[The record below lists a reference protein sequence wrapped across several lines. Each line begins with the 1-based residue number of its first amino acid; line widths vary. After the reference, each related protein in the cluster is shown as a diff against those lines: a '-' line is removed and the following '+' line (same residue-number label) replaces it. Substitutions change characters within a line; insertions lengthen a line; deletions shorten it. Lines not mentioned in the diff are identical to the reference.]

1 MNKKFSTLVAGL
13 LLASSVGTVGAVTP
27 DYSKFTAAGTL
38 ATNLKQNGAFQLAD
52 SEGNVLAMVKEADGK
67 LVLKMVAA
75 NTGANLAETL
85 WTIRWTTYDD
95 TVKKYYFT
103 FESAAYHMPLSFST
117 ENAGN
122 GDLTSEINYEFPGKI
137 GTWEWQEGI
146 EGEGINGEAALKYR
160 FANPDSVMTLA
171 VNNGEVGAI
180 KYAQSKGDGGKALT
194 LKPMVVQGTVLT
206 ADDLNSTMLSNTK
219 AGKFRLGFFGDVV
232 GSKIGNMW
240 TANDLIAEPV
250 VAYSTSMYK
259 KGDVPAE
266 DTYNANQKAAAQ
278 AAKDAADKLLAPATV
293 ENAVQ
298 TAITAGSAW
307 DQAAK
312 DWAATVKAAA
322 TTTEN
327 TFDASL
333 NAVNAE
339 VAKKDGEVKEAAAL
353 AAAASAINTVVA
365 AYDMTAVT
373 GVANTK
379 TAVEAIITGA
389 TVAADL
395 TTAANADNK
404 DAFDALFKAKVTMQD
419 NNAAEYGTS
428 VEAVKAL
435 AAKFEALTVFANI
448 SDAAGVTLWLE
459 NGVDAEL
466 KSFVTTMTTGL
477 TTTAAIETE
486 VNKLIAAAGKIT
498 TAIELSANAF
508 VAAEPAWDLDKF
520 KAEYAKLAYAETEDY
535 TEAQFTAVKTAVSD
549 LIAELSTAVN
559 AATQAK
565 ALVADQKT
573 KYEAASTAA
582 DVYTVAV
589 TGITKAISDMNSAQA
604 VKAAIDACKEDFN
617 KEGDDIIAEISSAVK
632 GESLPAAV
640 ASVNIEKYLAAG
652 SQEGE
657 VVDQDVVSKY
667 VSLYL
672 GKKDSKENK
681 LYLAVDTNLLT
692 GVSGN
697 RHLKFDAW
705 KYNAGITNSK
715 SELLSTTNV
724 DLFRDYNGHF
734 NFKFTYYPT
743 EDSLKIETDGY
754 AMKPAVGVENWVD
767 ITDVDAAHGYEAN
780 GKFVKLAVLADNHKE
795 VTVGKYEQITGS
807 ELTTI
812 NTRIGFGINFKDY
825 AAIPAGVYTIKYVSN
840 EEKNA
845 NRNGR
850 YITYNWLYNNY
861 EVMASVEDQELNHI
875 PAAQWI
881 VTQAK
886 GEKLNSI
893 VNRESALPLVYNNEF
908 GQVQQQYMYATSTA
922 NLYTN
927 MEGDSLLFTAVPK
940 EFTTDKTLGYFID
953 PEKNLEADDQLRV
966 FSLNYLNNMNN
977 DLFVGYNDA
986 DSILNVAK
994 TEDADR
1000 IYFRLIRATDSIAYG
1015 PAEVK
1020 DIATQLKRI
1029 PYYLQLE
1036 TANKN
1041 IKDED
1046 KLFIT
1051 LDKDGKFKLINSTLT
1066 NGKVNYANLDAF
1078 FLKEFKEADA
1088 QHYYAIIKAQ
1098 QNEKN
1103 EITGALGSKKISVK
1117 DYPSILVQEDLEGEN
1132 QSEDYSIYNWGYLN
1146 DGRTSTFGL
1155 VAKDA
1160 PKYRR
1165 LGVTDAEDGL
1175 NNMGT
1180 NVAKINLT
1188 REDNR
1193 YLYEN
1198 TANRVAGYESDP
1210 TGINYLGALFNGEN
1224 KAAMFIDTAY
1234 VRNETA
1240 RPQYLLAVRPD
1251 FTPDTTFCPIDHGHP
1266 YELVDQVRANY
1277 LVTLSDSVAAYKGD
1291 KKMLDKFMYEN
1302 RTYTRL
1308 AFVDAVH
1315 QGDTLLIMS
1324 SKFKG
1329 TKLAANDTI
1338 DLSKNEFNNAA
1349 VQFRLTK
1356 NDDQKAEF
1364 YIETQ
1369 NNEFVRLINGVAV
1382 LTNDIADAERF
1393 NIAKTDDKPV
1403 ANDEINAAEV
1413 SVIATEG
1420 AVIVKGA
1427 AGKNVV
1433 VTNVL
1438 GQTIANTVITSSEAQ
1453 IAAPVGIVVVA
1464 VEGEAAV
1471 KAIVK

>member
-13 LLASSVGTVGAVTP
+13 LLASSVGTVGAATP
-27 DYSKFTAAGTL
+27 DYSKFTAAGTI

-52 SEGNVLAMVKEADGK
+52 SKGNVLAMVKEADGK

-75 NTGANLAETL
+75 GDNANLAETL

-122 GDLTSEINYEFPGKI
+122 GNLTSEINYEFPGKI

-146 EGEGINGEAALKYR
+146 EGKGINGEAALKYR

-171 VNNGEVGAI
+171 VNNGEVGVI
-180 KYAQSKGDGGKALT
+180 KYAQSKGDGSKALA
-194 LKPMVVQGTVLT
+194 LKPMVVQEATLTV
-206 ADDLNSTMLSNTK
+206 DDLNSTMLSNTK
-219 AGKFRLGFFGDVV
+219 AGKFRLGFFGDVM

-250 VAYSTSMYK
+250 VAYSTSMYSDTEVA
-259 KGDVPAE
+259 GDFI
-266 DTYNANQKAAAQ
+266 YNENERKAATASKAAA
-278 AAKDAADKLLAPATV
+278 DALVVPATV
-293 ENAVQ
+293 EGAVQ
-298 TAITAGSAW
+298 AAITAGTAW

-312 DWAATVKAAA
+312 SWAATVKAAA
-322 TTTEN
+322 TTEEN
-327 TFDASL
+327 TFVASL
-333 NAVNAE
+333 DAVNAE

-353 AAAASAINTVVA
+353 AAAADAINTEVA
-365 AYDMTAVT
+365 AYDMTEIVGVNNDKTTVDGVIDAVSVT
-373 GVANTK
+373 DVDAVKANLLTLFKGQVADIDNVEKNFTDSK
-379 TAVEAIITGA
+379 TAVAALNAKFDVTVPDY
-389 TVAADL
+389 VAADNDKIKEWI
-395 TTAANADNK
+395 TANVDTEVESLVTAIVATKATIAEANAEITK
-404 DAFDALFKAKVTMQD
+404 LKT
-419 NNAAEYGTS
+419 
-428 VEAVKAL
+428 
-435 AAKFEALTVFANI
+435 
-448 SDAAGVTLWLE
+448 AAGVI
-459 NGVDAEL
+459 NAAVDGL
-466 KSFVTTMTTGL
+466 SF
-477 TTTAAIETE
+477 TAH
-486 VNKLIAAAGKIT
+486 VD
-498 TAIELSANAF
+498 
-508 VAAEPAWDLDKF
+508 AWDLDRF
-520 KAEYAKLAYAETEDY
+520 KAEYENLAYSQADDY
-535 TEAQFTAVKTAVSD
+535 TAVQYGEVKAAIKALIDELPTAVDA
-549 LIAELSTAVN
+549 AEN
-559 AATQAK
+559 AQK
-565 ALVADQKT
+565 LVADQNT
-573 KYEAASTAA
+573 KYESLSTAA
-582 DVYTVAV
+582 DVYSAAVA
-589 TGITKAISDMNSAQA
+589 GITTAINTMNTAQTVKDAILACKDDFDNEGDAIITAISD
-604 VKAAIDACKEDFN
+604 
-617 KEGDDIIAEISSAVK
+617 AVK
-632 GESLPAAV
+632 GDDLVAAV
-640 ASVNIEKYLAAG
+640 ASVKINEYFAR
-652 SQEGE
+652 EE
-657 VVDQDVVSKY
+657 VPAEEIDTKGF

-672 GKKDSKENK
+672 GKGEGVNK
-681 LYLAVDTNLLT
+681 QYLAVDTNLLT

-705 KYNAGITNSK
+705 KYNVGIENTDGD
-715 SELLSTTNV
+715 LLSDVNV
-724 DLFRDYNGHF
+724 PLFRDYNGHF

-767 ITDVDAAHGYEAN
+767 ITDVDAAHNYAAN
-780 GKFVKLAVLADNHKE
+780 GKYVKLAVLADGHKE
-795 VTVGKYEQITGS
+795 VTVGKYEPITGS
-807 ELTTI
+807 DDETI

-825 AAIPAGVYTIKYVSN
+825 AAIAPGVYTIKYVSN
-840 EEKNA
+840 DKDNA
-845 NRNGR
+845 DRNGR
-850 YITYNWLYNNY
+850 YITYNWLWTG
-861 EVMASVEDQELNHI
+861 EQALASVEDQELNHI

-893 VNRESALPLVYNNEF
+893 VNRESNEALVYTNEF
-908 GQVQQQYMYATSTA
+908 GQVQQQYMYATGTK

-927 MEGDSLLFTAVPK
+927 MAGDSLQFTAVPE
-940 EFTTDKTLGYFID
+940 EFTADKTLGYFID

-966 FSLNYLNNMNN
+966 FSLNYLNDLNK

-994 TEDADR
+994 TEEGDR
-1000 IYFRLIRATDSIAYG
+1000 INFRLIRATDSIAYG

-1020 DIATQLKRI
+1020 GIAAQLKHI
-1029 PYYLQLE
+1029 SYYLQLE

-1051 LDKDGKFKLINSTLT
+1051 VDKNGKYKLINSTLT
-1066 NGKVNYANLDAF
+1066 NNKADYKNLNAF
-1078 FLKEFKEADA
+1078 FLKEFKEADG
-1088 QHYYAIIKAQ
+1088 QHYYALIEAMSDNKV
-1098 QNEKN
+1098 
-1103 EITGALGSKKISVK
+1103 LGINKISVK
-1117 DYPSILVQEDLEGEN
+1117 DYPSILVQELLEGEN
-1132 QSEDYSIYNWGYLN
+1132 QPEYEGGLGILAN
-1146 DGRTSTFGL
+1146 GRTSTFGL

-1180 NVAKINLT
+1180 NVAKINIT

-1198 TANRVAGYESDP
+1198 SANKVAGYEKDP
-1210 TGINYLGALFNGEN
+1210 TGIDYLGALFEGEK

-1251 FTPDTTFCPIDHGHP
+1251 FTPDTTFCPVDHGHP

-1277 LVTLSDSVAAYKGD
+1277 LVTLADSVAAYKSD

-1315 QGDTLLIMS
+1315 QGDTLLIMN

-1329 TKLAANDTI
+1329 TKEAKNDTI
-1338 DLSKNEFNNAA
+1338 DLSKNGFNNAA

-1356 NDDQKAEF
+1356 NDDATAEF
-1364 YIETQ
+1364 YIENQ
-1369 NNEFVRLINGVAV
+1369 NNQFVRLINGVAV
-1382 LTNDIADAERF
+1382 LTNNIADAERF

-1403 ANDEINAAEV
+1403 ANEGVNASSI
-1413 SVIATEG
+1413 SVIATNG
-1420 AVIVKGA
+1420 AVIINGA
-1427 AGKNVV
+1427 AGKKVV
-1433 VTNVL
+1433 ITNVL
-1438 GQTIANTVITSSEAQ
+1438 GQTIANTVISSDNAT
-1453 IAAPVGIVVVA
+1453 ISAPAGVVVVA

>member
-1 MNKKFSTLVAGL
+1 MNKKFSTLVASL

-52 SEGNVLAMVKEADGK
+52 SKGNVLAMVKEADGK

-353 AAAASAINTVVA
+353 AAAASAINTIVA

-477 TTTAAIETE
+477 TTTANIETE
-486 VNKLIAAAGKIT
+486 VDKLKVAAGKIT
-498 TAIELSANAF
+498 TAIELPANAF

-582 DVYTVAV
+582 DVYTAAV
-589 TGITKAISDMNSAQA
+589 TGIITAISDMNSAQK
-604 VKAAIDACKEDFN
+604 VKDTIDACKADFN
-617 KEGDDIIAEISSAVK
+617 PEGDAIIKEISDAVT
-632 GESLPAAV
+632 GEDLLEAV

-652 SQEGE
+652 SQDGE

-705 KYNAGITNSK
+705 KYTEGITNSNGK
-715 SELLSTTNV
+715 LLSETNV
-724 DLFRDYNGHF
+724 PLFRDYNGHF

-795 VTVGKYEQITGS
+795 VTVGKYEKITGS
-807 ELTTI
+807 EKETI

-840 EEKNA
+840 EKANA
-845 NRNGR
+845 DRNGR
-850 YITYNWLYNNY
+850 YIAYNWLYNNY
-861 EVMASVEDQELNHI
+861 QVLASVEDQELNHI

-953 PEKNLEADDQLRV
+953 PEKNLEADDQLRI
-966 FSLNYLNNMNN
+966 FSLKYLNNLND
-977 DLFVGYNDA
+977 DLFVGYNEA
-986 DSILNVAK
+986 DSILSVAK
-994 TEDADR
+994 TDAEDR
-1000 IYFRLIRATDSIAYG
+1000 LYFRLVRATDSLSYG
-1015 PAEVK
+1015 AKEVK
-1020 DIATQLKRI
+1020 DIAAQLKRI

-1041 IKDED
+1041 IKEED

-1051 LDKDGKFKLINSTLT
+1051 EFKDGKYKLQTAAQAP
-1066 NGKVNYANLDAF
+1066 KKAF
-1078 FLKEFKEADA
+1078 FLKEFKEADT
-1088 QHYYAIIKAQ
+1088 HYYALIEAGLLVDDKWDA
-1098 QNEKN
+1098 
-1103 EITGALGSKKISVK
+1103 TLLSDTKISVK
-1117 DYPSILVQEDLEGEN
+1117 DYPSILIQEFLEGEN
-1132 QSEDYSIYNWGYLN
+1132 QPEIGWGYYT

-1155 VAKDA
+1155 IAKDA

-1165 LGVTDAEDGL
+1165 LGVTNPNDGL
-1175 NNMGT
+1175 NNKGT

-1240 RPQYLLAVRPD
+1240 RPQYLLALRPD
-1251 FTPDTTFCPIDHGHP
+1251 FTPDTTFCPVDHGHA

-1277 LVTLSDSVAAYKGD
+1277 MVTLADSVAAYAGNKP
-1291 KKMLDKFMYEN
+1291 MLDKFMYEN
-1302 RTYTRL
+1302 RSYTRL
-1308 AFVDAVH
+1308 AFVDAIH
-1315 QGDTLLIMS
+1315 QGDSLFIMS
-1324 SKFKG
+1324 SKYTG
-1329 TKLAANDTI
+1329 TKESEKKDII
-1338 DLSKNEFNNAA
+1338 DFSKNGFNNAA

-1356 NDDQKAEF
+1356 NDDQTAEF
-1364 YIETQ
+1364 YIEVGDRSKGEQ
-1369 NNEFVRLINGVAV
+1369 FVRLINGVAV
-1382 LTNDIADAERF
+1382 LTEDIADAERF

-1403 ANDEINAAEV
+1403 SNDEISTSEV
-1413 SVIATEG
+1413 TVSTIDG
-1420 AVIVKGA
+1420 AVVVKGA
-1427 AGKNVV
+1427 EGKNVV
-1433 VTNVL
+1433 ITNVL
-1438 GQTIANTVITSSEAQ
+1438 GQMLANTVVTSSEAT
-1453 IAAPVGIVVVA
+1453 IAVPAGVVFVS
-1464 VEGEAAV
+1464 VDGEAAV

>member
-146 EGEGINGEAALKYR
+146 EGKGINGEAALKYR

-259 KGDVPAE
+259 KGNVPAE

-365 AYDMTAVT
+365 AYEMDEIVGENNDKATVDGVIAAVSLT
-373 GVANTK
+373 DVDAVKDDLVTLFKGKVEDIDNNEELFDASKAAVAALNAKFDVT
-379 TAVEAIITGA
+379 VPDY
-389 TVAADL
+389 VAADNDKIKEWVKANVDAEVEALVTSMVGSETVVATVNTNIAKL
-395 TTAANADNK
+395 TTAAGLINTAVDNLSFT
-404 DAFDALFKAKVTMQD
+404 AH
-419 NNAAEYGTS
+419 
-428 VEAVKAL
+428 
-435 AAKFEALTVFANI
+435 
-448 SDAAGVTLWLE
+448 
-459 NGVDAEL
+459 VD
-466 KSFVTTMTTGL
+466 
-477 TTTAAIETE
+477 
-486 VNKLIAAAGKIT
+486 
-498 TAIELSANAF
+498 
-508 VAAEPAWDLDKF
+508 AWDLAKF
-520 KAEYAKLAYAETEDY
+520 KEEYAKLAYGQVEAYTADQY
-535 TEAQFTAVKTAVSD
+535 TEVKDAIKA
-549 LIAELSTAVN
+549 LIDELPITVD
-559 AATQAK
+559 AADRAK
-565 ALVADQKT
+565 SLVADQKT

-582 DVYTVAV
+582 EVYADAV
-589 TGITKAISDMNSAQA
+589 TGIKNALTAMNSAQA
-604 VKAAIDACKEDFN
+604 VKDAIDACKEDFN
-617 KEGDDIIAEISSAVK
+617 KEGDDIIVEISSAVK
-632 GESLPAAV
+632 GENLPAAV

-705 KYNAGITNSK
+705 KYTEGITNSNGK
-715 SELLSTTNV
+715 LLSETNV
-724 DLFRDYNGHF
+724 PLFRDYNGHF

-767 ITDVDAAHGYEAN
+767 ITDVNAAHGYEAN

-861 EVMASVEDQELNHI
+861 QVMASVEDQELNHI

-893 VNRESALPLVYNNEF
+893 VNRESNKALVYTNEF

-927 MEGDSLLFTAVPK
+927 MEGDSLLFTSVPK

-966 FSLNYLNNMNN
+966 FSLNYLNNLNN

-1453 IAAPVGIVVVA
+1453 ISAPAGIVVVA